1 MYQKQ
6 LTIKL
11 DERSPLYQNLCAVAQ
26 QEGTSIDNLVD
37 KIATAG
43 LYALLENNLLYVV
56 NHQYN
61 RLPVKPLRSR

>member
-11 DERSPLYQNLCAVAQ
+11 NERSPLYQNLCAVAQ
-26 QEGTSIDNLVD
+26 QEGTSVDNLVD

-43 LYALLENNLLYVV
+43 LYALLEQL
-56 NHQYN
+56 
-61 RLPVKPLRSR
+61 